1 MFFCGVS
8 TSFTM
13 LLLKNC
19 RRSIA
24 SSPAWHRAPALT
36 VESCRLGWFSSQ
48 LTPFMSVNIPAPL
61 LLLFFSAFTD
71 STQKDLLKLIG
82 NLPVRYEGES
92 QLGPHRRREVLS
104 VQCSDHSSF
113 VPRPHVQH
121 PCAAVA
127 DGLVPLH
134 STHLLLE
141 ADVQHGHQGGQARR
155 RPGEDLPAR
164 VAKLGLCRVYRKIR
178 RAKLLVHPVDIT
190 FFVLLYSSQSR
201 LWLVF
206 CTRWLPSLRRLH
218 RFLRKPQWRIKTR
231 MSFWLLSTICR
242 STTVLHQ
249 TWSQQRV

>member
-1 MFFCGVS
+1 MILIAAH
-8 TSFTM
+8 SFYV
-13 LLLKNC
+13 C
-19 RRSIA
+19 
-24 SSPAWHRAPALT
+24 
-36 VESCRLGWFSSQ
+36 F
-48 LTPFMSVNIPAPL
+48 NITAAL

-92 QLGPHRRREVLS
+92 QPDRRREVLS
-104 VQCSDHSSF
+104 IQCSDHSSF

-141 ADVQHGHQGGQARR
+141 ADVQHGHQGGQARG
-155 RPGEDLPAR
+155 RPREDLPAR

-178 RAKLLVHPVDIT
+178 RAKLLVYPADIT
-190 FFVLLYSSQSR
+190 FIVLLCSSQSR

-206 CTRWLPSLRRLH
+206 CTR
-218 RFLRKPQWRIKTR
+218 
-231 MSFWLLSTICR
+231 
-242 STTVLHQ
+242 
-249 TWSQQRV
+249 